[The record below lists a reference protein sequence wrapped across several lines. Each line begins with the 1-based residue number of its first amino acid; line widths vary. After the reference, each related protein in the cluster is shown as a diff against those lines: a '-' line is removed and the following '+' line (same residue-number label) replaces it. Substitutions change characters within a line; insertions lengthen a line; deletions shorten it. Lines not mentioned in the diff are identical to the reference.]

1 VEPLRLGLRYSTDA
15 AHEPSGGFPAGSP
28 HWIEGPLAPGVQSL
42 GPFSV
47 AVALD
52 AADESASLDC
62 VVTNRTATMVQLEA
76 VVLGFRWAAAGSDLR
91 FLRHGWQSWSFSA
104 GRALD
109 DAGEPAFPSGPWLRG
124 MHHALGA
131 PPPDRAGWHESDLV
145 SVASGPRGSCLAGLL
160 ECGVATG
167 VVYLRRHGD
176 DLLVEVEARFEA
188 PLEPGARLELERVLV
203 ALGDDPNRLL
213 ETFADELG
221 ARAGAR
227 TGSPFQAG
235 WCSWYQ
241 FFGKVSEADL
251 LRNLEAL
258 GKARVEFPIDLVQL
272 DDGYQ
277 RAIGDWLE
285 TNERF
290 PRGLAPLAQDIRS
303 AGFRAGIWLA
313 PFCVVPESR
322 LFQAHP
328 DWLLRG
334 EGGPFRG
341 LVHPDWAREGWVYA
355 LDPSREEV
363 GRHLLRLSAAL
374 VGMGFSYLK
383 LDFLYVA
390 AMQATAHDPR
400 VTRAGR
406 LRRGLAAIRDGAG
419 DETFLLGCGCPLGAA
434 VGMVDGMRIGADVAP
449 TWSVEEG
456 ARVRGIEPTQP
467 STANAIRNVLTR
479 AWMHRRLWLNDP
491 DCLMVRH
498 TDTKLSSAEL
508 TSLAGAIAASGGM
521 VLFSDEVGRLGAE
534 ERQLLRDTLA
544 LAREIDDGGARGT
557 ARALELLDAPAPG
570 GLVGRSESAALA
582 FLLNWDDQPR
592 ELATT
597 LRDILPAAGPLPP
610 RPALGAP
617 AFESD
622 AEGVVRASLAP
633 HGSLLLRVHARID
646 LAVFC
651 DFDGTFAV
659 QDVGSTLAKRHAGDR
674 RPALWARLSRG
685 ELNAWQ
691 YNMELLD
698 GLRLPE
704 DELDAF
710 LRTVELDPGAA
721 TLVRWCEER
730 NVPFRVLSDGFDR
743 NLDRIQQLTGVR
755 FAYDANRL
763 WYEGGAWR
771 IAASAPDASCSC
783 GTGLCKRGRI
793 RAFRSLH
800 PGACVVHVGNGR
812 VSDLCGALAA
822 DVVFAK
828 DSLADALAA
837 EGIAYEGFA
846 TLHDVVAG
854 LERLSERLRR

>member
-1 VEPLRLGLRYSTDA
+1 MEPFRLGLRYASGTA
-15 AHEPSGGFPAGSP
+15 PERSGGDAIGSLQA
-28 HWIEGPLAPGVQSL
+28 EGPLAPGAQRL

-47 AVALD
+47 ALALD
-52 AADESASLDC
+52 AADDSASLDC
-62 VVTNRTATMVQLEA
+62 VVTNRAAEPVRLDA
-76 VVLGFRWAAAGSDLR
+76 VVLGFRWAAAGSELR

-124 MHHALGA
+124 MHHVLGA
-131 PPPDRAGWHESDLV
+131 PPPDRAGWHESELV
-145 SVASGPRGSCLAGLL
+145 SVASGPRGACLAGLL

-167 VVYLRRHGD
+167 IVYLRRHGD
-176 DLLVEVEARFEA
+176 DVLLEVEARFEA
-188 PLEPGARLELERVLV
+188 PLAPGARLELERVVV
-203 ALGDDPNRLL
+203 ALGDEPSRLL

-235 WCSWYQ
+235 WCTWYQ
-241 FFGKVSEADL
+241 YFGQVSEADL

-258 GKARVEFPIDLVQL
+258 GKARIDFPIDLVQL

-277 RAIGDWLE
+277 RATGDWLE

-313 PFCVVPESR
+313 PFCVVAESR
-322 LFQAHP
+322 LFAAHP

-363 GRHLLRLSAAL
+363 ARHLLRLSAAL

-390 AMQATAHDPR
+390 AMEAAAHDPR
-400 VTRAGR
+400 LSRAAR
-406 LRRGLAAIRDGAG
+406 LRRGLAAIREGAG
-419 DETFLLGCGCPLGAA
+419 EETFLLGCGCPLGAA
-434 VGMVDGMRIGADVAP
+434 VGVVDGMRIGPDVAP
-449 TWSVEEG
+449 SWEVDER
-456 ARVRGIEPTQP
+456 ARIPGLEPALP
-467 STANAIRNVLTR
+467 STANAIRNVLAR

-491 DCLMVRH
+491 DCLMVRR

-508 TSLAGAIAASGGM
+508 TSLAGAIATSGGM
-521 VLFSDEVGRLGAE
+521 VLFSDEVARLGPE
-534 ERQLLRDTLA
+534 EKQLLRDTLT
-544 LAREIDDGGARGT
+544 LAREIDDGAPRGT
-557 ARALELLDAPAPG
+557 ARALGLLDAPAPA
-570 GLVGRSESAALA
+570 GLAGRSESTALA
-582 FLLNWDDQPR
+582 FLVNWEDRPR
-592 ELATT
+592 ELTAR
-597 LRDILPAAGPLPP
+597 LRDALPTAGPLPP

-617 AFESD
+617 AFEAD
-622 AEGVVRASLAP
+622 AEGMLRASLAP

-659 QDVGSTLAKRHAGDR
+659 QDVGSTLAKRHAADR
-674 RPALWARLSRG
+674 RPALWERLVRG
-685 ELNAWQ
+685 ELDAWQ

-704 DELDAF
+704 AELDAF

-721 TLVRWCEER
+721 ALVRWCEER
-730 NVPFRVLSDGFDR
+730 EVPFRVLSDGFDR

-763 WYEGGAWR
+763 WYENGAWR
-771 IAASAPDASCSC
+771 IAASAPDPSCSC
-783 GTGLCKRGRI
+783 GTGVCKRGRI
-793 RAFRSLH
+793 RAFRALH

-828 DSLADALAA
+828 DTLAEALAK
-837 EGIAYEGFA
+837 EGVAYERFA

-854 LERLSERLRR
+854 LERLATRLRR

>member
-1 VEPLRLGLRYSTDA
+1 VEPLRLGLRYA
-15 AHEPSGGFPAGSP
+15 AEAAPERSGAGAAGSL
-28 HWIEGPLAPGVQSL
+28 WIEGPLAPGVQGL

-47 AVALD
+47 ALALD
-52 AADESASLDC
+52 AADDSASLDC
-62 VVTNRTATMVQLEA
+62 IVTNRASATVQLEA
-76 VVLGFRWAAAGSDLR
+76 VVLGFRWAAAGGDLR

-109 DAGEPAFPSGPWLRG
+109 DAGEPGFPSGPWLRG

-131 PPPDRAGWHESDLV
+131 PPADRAGWHESDLV
-145 SVASGPRGSCLAGLL
+145 SVASGSRGACLAGLL

-203 ALGDDPNRLL
+203 ALGDDPSRLL

-241 FFGKVSEADL
+241 FFGQVSEADL
-251 LRNLEAL
+251 LRNLETL
-258 GKARVEFPIDLVQL
+258 GKARLEFPIDLVQL

-322 LFQAHP
+322 LFEAHP

-341 LVHPDWAREGWVYA
+341 LVHPDWTRDGWVYA
-355 LDPSREEV
+355 LDPSREAV
-363 GRHLLRLSAAL
+363 ARHLFRLAAAL

-390 AMQATAHDPR
+390 AMQAVAHDPR

-419 DETFLLGCGCPLGAA
+419 EETFLLGCGCPLGAA
-434 VGMVDGMRIGADVAP
+434 VGLVDGMRIGPDVAP
-449 TWSVEEG
+449 NWAVEER
-456 ARVRGIEPTQP
+456 ARIPGLEPTLP
-467 STANAIRNVLTR
+467 ASANAIRNVLTR

-521 VLFSDEVGRLGAE
+521 VLFSDDVERLGPE
-534 ERQLLRDTLA
+534 EKQLLRDTLT
-544 LAREIDDGGARGT
+544 LAREIDDGAPRGT
-557 ARALELLDAPAPG
+557 ARALGLLDAPAPG

-582 FLLNWDDQPR
+582 FLLNWEDRPQ
-592 ELATT
+592 ELSVR
-597 LRDILPAAGPLPP
+597 LRDALPTAGPLPP

-622 AEGVVRASLAP
+622 DEGMLRASLAP

-674 RPALWARLSRG
+674 RPALWQRLVRG

-704 DELDAF
+704 AELDAF
-710 LRTVELDPGAA
+710 LRTVELDPGASA
-721 TLVRWCEER
+721 LVRWCEER

-763 WYEGGAWR
+763 WYENGAWR
-771 IAASAPDASCSC
+771 IAASAPDATCSC
-783 GTGLCKRGRI
+783 GTGVCKRGRI

-800 PGACVVHVGNGR
+800 PGACIVHVGNGR

-822 DVVFAK
+822 DVAFAK
-828 DSLADALAA
+828 DTLAEALAL
-837 EGIAYEGFA
+837 EGVAYERFA

-854 LERLSERLRR
+854 LERLSARLRR

>member
-1 VEPLRLGLRYSTDA
+1 VEPHRLGLRFVGEGDS
-15 AHEPSGGFPAGSP
+15 EPS
-28 HWIEGPLAPGVQSL
+28 WIEGPLTAGVQRL
-42 GPFSV
+42 GPFAV
-47 AVALD
+47 ALALD
-52 AADESASLDC
+52 AADDAARLDC
-62 VVTNRTATMVQLEA
+62 VVTNRAEAAVRLDA
-76 VVLGFRWAAAGSDLR
+76 VVLGFRWDGAGRALR
-91 FLRHGWQSWSFSA
+91 FLRHGWQSWSLTA

-124 MHHALGA
+124 MHHAVGA
-131 PPPDRAGWHESDLV
+131 PPPDRGGWHESALV
-145 SVASGPRGSCLAGLL
+145 TVARGPRGACLVGLL

-176 DLLVEVEARFEA
+176 DALVEVEARIEV

-203 ALGDDPNRLL
+203 ALGDDANRLL
-213 ETFADELG
+213 EAFAEELG

-227 TGSPFQAG
+227 TRSPFQAG

-241 FFGKVSEADL
+241 FFGGVSEADV

-258 GKARVEFPIDLVQL
+258 GKARAEFPIELVQL
-272 DDGYQ
+272 DDGFQ

-303 AGFRAGIWLA
+303 AGFRAGLWLA
-313 PFCVVPESR
+313 PFCAVPESR
-322 LFQAHP
+322 LFTAHQ
-328 DWLLRG
+328 DWLLAG
-334 EGGPFRG
+334 EDGPFRG
-341 LVHPDWAREGWVYA
+341 LLHPGWTRDGSVYA
-355 LDPSREEV
+355 LDPSREDV
-363 GRHLLRLSAAL
+363 CRHLMRTAAAL
-374 VGMGFSYLK
+374 AGMGFSYLK

-390 AMQATAHDPR
+390 AMQARAHDPR
-400 VTRAGR
+400 VTRAAR

-419 DETFLLGCGCPLGAA
+419 EETFLLGCGCPLGPA
-434 VGMVDGMRIGADVAP
+434 VGVVDGMRIGPDVAP
-449 TWSVEEG
+449 SWRFEER
-456 ARVRGIEPTQP
+456 ARIPGLEPTLP
-467 STANAIRNVLTR
+467 SAANAIRNVLAR

-491 DCLMVRH
+491 DCLMVRR
-498 TDTKLSSAEL
+498 TDTKLTAAEL
-508 TSLAGAIAASGGM
+508 SSLAGAIATSGGM
-521 VLFSDEVGRLGAE
+521 VLFSDDVALLGAD
-534 ERQLLRDTLA
+534 ERQLLRETLA
-544 LAREIDDGGARGT
+544 LAREVDDGQERGS
-557 ARALELLDAPAPG
+557 ARALDLLAEPAPA

-582 FLLNWDDQPR
+582 FLLNWDDEPR
-592 ELATT
+592 ELSVRLGEA
-597 LRDILPAAGPLPP
+597 LPTVGPLPP
-610 RPALGAP
+610 RTALGAAP
-617 AFESD
+617 FEAD
-622 AEGVVRASLAP
+622 EEGAVRASLAS
-633 HGSLLLRVHARID
+633 HGSVLLRVPARID

-674 RPALWARLSRG
+674 RPALWQRLSRG

-704 DELDAF
+704 AELDAF
-710 LRTVELDPGAA
+710 LRTVELDAGAA
-721 TLVRWCEER
+721 ELVRWCEER
-730 NVPFRVLSDGFDR
+730 SVPFRVLSDGFDR

-763 WYEGGAWR
+763 WYENGAWR
-771 IAASAPDASCSC
+771 IAPSAPDPSCSC

-793 RAFRSLH
+793 RAFRVQH

-828 DSLADALAA
+828 DTLAEELVAQGVAF
-837 EGIAYEGFA
+837 EPFA
-846 TLHDVVAG
+846 TLRDVVAG
-854 LERLSERLRR
+854 LERLAERLR